1 MSITSTINN
10 INLGSLPV
18 KDILKSILGSF
29 KIPDVPPPPI
39 DPLTILESAK
49 NPGLSPRK
57 IAAEIVA
64 RQSEAGAPFGPLP
77 SGADNVAEKME
88 LIRVQEIV
96 KAIQQEA
103 RTTVSIP
110 PGTLVTG
117 TAISPVGPLPVV
129 GITSTNSIGFA
140 ATQ

>member
-1 MSITSTINN
+1 MSITSSISN

-18 KDILKSILGSF
+18 KDILKSIIGAF

-39 DPLTILESAK
+39 DPASILLTVD

-57 IAAEIVA
+57 VAAEIIA

-96 KAIQQEA
+96 KAIQQDA
-103 RTTVSIP
+103 KTTVSIP
-110 PGTLVTG
+110 AGVLITG

-129 GITSTNSIGFA
+129 GITSTIATGFA
-140 ATQ
+140 VTQ